1 MASTRNKNKSLS
13 MKNYLVACLLIL
25 GIVFVVLYFYKWH
38 QVKEEEKYLNSYL
51 ISTNTI
57 SFELNDIKDINNVL
71 SETSNNYFVYIS
83 YTKDKNIYKLE
94 QDLKPLIDEYN
105 IQNYFYFINVTDI
118 KEEKNNSDYKLQIA
132 EELNVSKNELNKIPV
147 ILYFK
152 DGKLIKSVTN
162 AKDFKKLLEE
172 QNIKTM

>member
-1 MASTRNKNKSLS
+1 MKNFSKGNKNTRI
-13 MKNYLVACLLIL
+13 YIYLLIIIIC
-25 GIVFVVLYFYKWH
+25 GIFLFFYLNKWKE
-38 QVKEEEKYLNSYL
+38 VKEEEKYLNSYL

-57 SFELNDIKDINNVL
+57 SLELNDIKDINNVL
-71 SETSNNYFVYIS
+71 SETRNNYFVYIS

-152 DGKLIKSVTN
+152 DSKLIKSVTN